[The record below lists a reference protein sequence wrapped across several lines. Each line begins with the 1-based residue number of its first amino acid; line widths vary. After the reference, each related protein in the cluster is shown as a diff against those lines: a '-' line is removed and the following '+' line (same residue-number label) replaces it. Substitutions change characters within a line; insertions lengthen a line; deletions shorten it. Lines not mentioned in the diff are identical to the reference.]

1 MSFARASLTR
11 LLQLASPALP
21 VGAYSYSQALEWAVE
36 AGTIHD
42 AGSAQGWIMD
52 GLRHVV
58 GHCEAPLWL
67 QLYDVWQLDDV
78 ARARELNDWFIATRE
93 TAELRA
99 ETLQMGYSLARL
111 LGELNEPCAVLLRDW
126 PEVTFVAGFSCVC
139 VEWRVERL
147 AGLAAYLFAWVENQV
162 AAALKAVPL
171 GQVAGQKIVIAA
183 HAVVEEVLVAAVERA
198 EQNQLST
205 WAPGFAIASARHETQ
220 YSRLFRS

>member
-1 MSFARASLTR
+1 MSFAATSLTR

-36 AGTIHD
+36 SGVIHD
-42 AGSAQGWIMD
+42 AGSAQVWILD
-52 GLRHVV
+52 GLRHVM

-67 QLYDVWQLDDV
+67 QLYDAWQMADK
-78 ARARELNDWFIATRE
+78 AKARELNDWFIATRE

-99 ETLQMGYSLARL
+99 ETLQMGYSLTRL
-111 LGELNEPCAVLLRDW
+111 LGELNEPCAASLQDW
-126 PEVTFVAGFSCVC
+126 PAVSFAAAFSCAC
-139 VEWRVERL
+139 VDWRVARL

-171 GQVAGQKIVIAA
+171 GQVAGQKIIIAA
-183 HAVVEEVLVAAVERA
+183 HAVVDEVLIAAVERA

-205 WAPGFAIASARHETQ
+205 WAPGFAIASAQHETQ